1 MSTYTFTA
9 TATGTGY
16 SGAWNDTWSTARGFA
31 DGLNTSSNTS
41 PIVYAGKYAS
51 SPLYQIYRGFTNF
64 DTSSIGDAETILSA
78 QVRFGASV
86 AFNVDTTSLHLVAGT
101 QASLTTLANADY
113 DQAGATS
120 FGSINLSA
128 IDGTDVITLNSS
140 GLAHISKTG
149 STKFAFRIGTDLD
162 NSTPTGKNE
171 LGFTSVTF
179 YLDVVTPDQGGSPIF
194 FGNTAIA

>member
-1 MSTYTFTA
+1 MATYTFTA

-16 SGAWNDTWSTARGFA
+16 SGGWNDTWSTVRNLT
-31 DGLNTSSNTS
+31 DGLNTSSNTN

-64 DTSSIGDAETILSA
+64 DTSSIGDSETILSA

-86 AFNVDTTSLHLVAGT
+86 AFNVDSTSLHLVAGT
-101 QASLTTLANADY
+101 QASLTTLANADF

-128 IDGTDVITLNSS
+128 IDGTDSIDLNAS

-149 STKFAFRIGTDLD
+149 STKFAFRLGRDLD

-171 LGFTSVTF
+171 LSFTSTI
-179 YLDVVTPDQGGSPIF
+179 YLDVITPDQGGSPIF